1 MRRFGI
7 SRLVKLSDE
16 PDLSS
21 SLSPPTLGSASVTLP
36 KGFII
41 FNIIIL
47 RPLCF
52 DEFFSQKNYDN
63 LSQIKSRGLAT
74 NNVQIIFVLVC
85 FFFLRSSCF
94 ARSCDCVT
102 DWLRTLDSF
111 MEYSTCNYGV
121 QILIRQRLS
130 IRAIPAVFQA
140 HLIQLNLLIKNC
152 LVTFFFGF
160 QSY

>member
-1 MRRFGI
+1 MTI
-7 SRLVKLSDE
+7 YAKLSHGVFTMFR
-16 PDLSS
+16 LF
-21 SLSPPTLGSASVTLP
+21 L
-36 KGFII
+36 FW
-41 FNIIIL
+41 
-47 RPLCF
+47 
-52 DEFFSQKNYDN
+52 FS
-63 LSQIKSRGLAT
+63 
-74 NNVQIIFVLVC
+74 
-85 FFFLRSSCF
+85 FFLRSSCF

-152 LVTFFFGF
+152 LVTFFLAFNHTKF
-160 QSY
+160 QVRSWSKHVDKSLPTASTIPLRLF